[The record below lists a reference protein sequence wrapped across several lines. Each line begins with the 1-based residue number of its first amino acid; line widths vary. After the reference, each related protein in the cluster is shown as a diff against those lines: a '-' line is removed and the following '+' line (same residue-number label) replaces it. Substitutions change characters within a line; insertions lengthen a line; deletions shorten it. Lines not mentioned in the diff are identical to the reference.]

1 MLENSRL
8 FQLLQSTGIPTA
20 HNVFLKAQ
28 KPPYLLFRDDATEII
43 AANSRPVL
51 KKRKITVELYSA
63 ATDAGHAETAVEAVL
78 DTFTTYSKAR
88 AFDDARQLYVT
99 YYQFYLI

>member
-1 MLENSRL
+1 MENNRL

-28 KPPYLLFRDDATEII
+28 RTPYLLYRDDETDII
-43 AANSRPVL
+43 AANSKKKK
-51 KKRKITVELYSA
+51 KKRKITLELYAA
-63 ATDAGHAETAVEAVL
+63 ATAIGHAETAVEAVL